1 MQYWSSCCLE
11 SQQTPDCEK
20 GRILHAASLK
30 SPRAASWSD
39 DRRPQSGPVEA
50 HRNMVRCLSSILLRC
65 CPTASKHTICDKV
78 SAPCKPSRIMSS
90 ICSEFDRAGIS
101 FFGVLKPYV
110 LANALSK
117 LRQLSCGSSS
127 GGPWTLPAA
136 STCCCVSFLLR
147 ASHQKPNNL
156 AHCMR
161 WSIPFD
167 LPTQRILQLPFQRSA
182 SESGKAKKPNRNV
195 LVKVC
200 RQKQSLHAFFESC
213 VGKVTPSPKPA
224 PCPTH
229 QWSAGRSVASG

>member
-1 MQYWSSCCLE
+1 
-11 SQQTPDCEK
+11 
-20 GRILHAASLK
+20 
-30 SPRAASWSD
+30 
-39 DRRPQSGPVEA
+39 
-50 HRNMVRCLSSILLRC
+50 MVRCLSSIFLRC

-90 ICSEFDRAGIS
+90 RCSEFGRAGIS
-101 FFGVLKPYV
+101 FYGVLKPQV

-136 STCCCVSFLLR
+136 PTCCCVSFLLR
-147 ASHQKPNNL
+147 TSHQTRSNL

-167 LPTQRILQLPFQRSA
+167 LPTPKNFPIAFPEVSLGVCQ
-182 SESGKAKKPNRNV
+182 GKEPNRFV
-195 LVKVC
+195 LVNVC

-213 VGKVTPSPKPA
+213 VGKGHALSKPA